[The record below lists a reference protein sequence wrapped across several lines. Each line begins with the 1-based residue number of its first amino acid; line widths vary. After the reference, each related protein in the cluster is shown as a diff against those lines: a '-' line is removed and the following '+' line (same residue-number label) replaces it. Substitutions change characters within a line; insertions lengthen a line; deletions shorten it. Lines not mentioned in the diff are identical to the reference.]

1 MQNENVKLCGSSIAL
16 WCGHTDDLILLMLRI
31 YLLQRATTILDEV
44 FTNYGLC
51 IIVSKTKTMILNHML
66 IEDKYS
72 DTIISLRNVPFQN
85 STSTTEFKY
94 IDSFISRNKSNTK
107 DIKIND
113 RIQMAYAKF
122 ATMTNLIQNSKINL
136 KTRVKGLN
144 SFVRSKLT
152 YSSQNWGGS
161 IRKIRR
167 SVLQSSKE
175 NDKRLIQAAY

>member
-16 WCGHTDDLILLMLRI
+16 WCGHTDDLILLMLGI

-44 FTNYGLC
+44 FTNYDLC

-66 IEDKYS
+66 IKDEYS
-72 DTIISLRNVPFQN
+72 DTIISLRNVPLQN

-136 KTRVKGLN
+136 KTRIKGLN

-152 YSSQNWGGS
+152 YSCQNWGGS

-167 SVLQSSKE
+167 SILQSSKE